1 MEPIFIAIFNRKM
14 IFQPPHALGFH
25 FQIGVCGVTT
35 EFFSLEYSLQF
46 NIEPENW
53 AKGKL
58 ILMLELLSS
67 ILNFWWVYWASL
79 KIG

>member
-1 MEPIFIAIFNRKM
+1 ML
-14 IFQPPHALGFH
+14 QPPLALGFH

-35 EFFSLEYSLQF
+35 EFSRWNTASKF